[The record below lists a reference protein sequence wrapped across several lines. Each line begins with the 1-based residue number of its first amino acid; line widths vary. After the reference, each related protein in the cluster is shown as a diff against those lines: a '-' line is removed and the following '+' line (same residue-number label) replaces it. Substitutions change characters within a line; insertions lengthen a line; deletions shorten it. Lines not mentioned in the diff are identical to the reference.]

1 MHVLLSE
8 GASTSARE
16 AITALG
22 LNGHEIEVCDPNP
35 LCLGR
40 FSRFGSRFHCCPGLG
55 TDPHGYLSFILY
67 RITGGRFDVLLP
79 IYEQGFLF
87 ARLQEQI
94 LPHVAVAL
102 PSFDSYERAHSKI
115 GFSRLLSELDLP
127 QPSTRF
133 VASAEELLRIESF
146 PYVLKAA
153 IGTASRGTWVI
164 DNRGELQAAMD
175 ELQRS
180 GAFAEPVLVQELA
193 AGHVEHAQAVFCQG
207 ALVGFHGCRQLS
219 RGAGG
224 GDATKLSILRPT
236 VRSHMARVGEHL
248 RWHGALSLDYIL
260 QGTIPLYIDC
270 NPRLVEP
277 MSAFLAGLDLTDVLL
292 RVSRGDA
299 LSSAAGSR
307 QGVRTHSAIQV
318 LLGCAMRDQRRSS
331 SAPRMLALVDEPRCL
346 QGEPGRTHSYT
357 LGLGERNS
365 VDRRG
370 AVAAGAS
377 RCCTLSSEKGMGLF
391 TGSIPKAFARFEPW
405 ALIGRQGRKRDPVAS
420 AMNTYG
426 EFIFSKSRRQGDRI
440 AGVLLRCT
448 CPPLASF
455 RSFASVRQFDRC
467 WGQSRHCA
475 GW

>member
-1 MHVLLSE
+1 MRVLLSE
-8 GASTSARE
+8 GASTSARQ

-40 FSRFGSRFHCCPGLG
+40 FSRFVSRFHRCPGLG
-55 TDPHGYLSFILY
+55 TDPHGYLSFILDQ
-67 RITGGRFDVLLP
+67 ITGGRFDVLLP
-79 IYEQGFLF
+79 IHEQGFLF

-102 PSFDSYERAHSKI
+102 PSFDSYERAHSKS

-127 QPSTRF
+127 QPGTRF

-164 DNRGELQAAMD
+164 DNGGELQAATD

-207 ALVGFHGCRQLS
+207 DLVGFHGCRQLS
-219 RGAGG
+219 HGAGG

-260 QGTIPLYIDC
+260 HGTVPLYIDC

-277 MSAFLAGLDLTDVLL
+277 MSAFLAGLDLTDLLL

-299 LSSAAGSR
+299 LSSATGSQ

-331 SAPRMLALVDEPRCL
+331 LLRECWLLL
-346 QGEPGRTHSYT
+346 T
-357 LGLGERNS
+357 N
-365 VDRRG
+365 RG
-370 AVAAGAS
+370 AYRAS
-377 RCCTLSSEKGMGLF
+377 REELTPVRWDWLSAIPLIVAVLWLLVRPAAAYDLPKKGW
-391 TGSIPKAFARFEPW
+391 GSHLLNPESIRKIR
-405 ALIGRQGRKRDPVAS
+405 ALGAHGSPGAE
-420 AMNTYG
+420 T
-426 EFIFSKSRRQGDRI
+426 
-440 AGVLLRCT
+440 
-448 CPPLASF
+448 
-455 RSFASVRQFDRC
+455 
-467 WGQSRHCA
+467 
-475 GW
+475 